1 MEKKTKKNHPA
12 SPLIFPP
19 ASRRESVGPPALLD
33 GPAGPNMPMPRQP
46 ILLLLPV
53 GRGRISSLLSPRRR
67 RGRDSVPCPTRRPH
81 LPFSRLALTTP
92 LLPGVDPAPPRR
104 TRVRPHVLALGV
116 TRSQGRRDELDA
128 GYRMKSISGSARTNR
143 PVVCRSSETAQ
154 PGSLPPAPSSSCC
167 YTDQGWLTSSSSPT
181 SIILML

>member
-1 MEKKTKKNHPA
+1 MATAH
-12 SPLIFPP
+12 
-19 ASRRESVGPPALLD
+19 ALSAD
-33 GPAGPNMPMPRQP
+33 PSYFT
-46 ILLLLPV
+46 
-53 GRGRISSLLSPRRR
+53 RGRISSRRDAAVVAIPLPVR
-67 RGRDSVPCPTRRPH
+67 RGVLKSQRPH

-143 PVVCRSSETAQ
+143 PVVCRSGESAQ
-154 PGSLPPAPSSSCC
+154 PGSLPPDPVVVVLLYRSRLAHF
-167 YTDQGWLTSSSSPT
+167 LLAPT